1 MRDVLGWRAKI
12 GVVAPSTNTV
22 VQPDC
27 EALRP
32 DGVTCH
38 TARIAIPNMKIASDE
53 DFSKLVGLSQ
63 EALDRAVDR
72 VMTCEPDILVVG
84 MSSIMVWDGREASE
98 KRRDALAR
106 RTGIPV
112 TGGSFGIAAAL
123 ERLGAKRIAAL
134 SPYQPVADRETQRF
148 LEGYGVEVK
157 RFVGLRCPSP
167 TAIAAV
173 PHEETERRLAALDG
187 PDVDAIVQIGTNLSA
202 LRVAPKL
209 EARLGKPVL
218 AINAVAMWHAL
229 RLLGIEDRIQGF
241 GRLLAEH

>member
-1 MRDVLGWRAKI
+1 MRDALGWRAKV
-12 GVVAPSTNTV
+12 GVIVPSTNTI

-27 EALRP
+27 EALRL

-38 TARIAIPNMKIASDE
+38 VARIAVPNMKIASDD
-53 DFSKLVGLSQ
+53 DFSKLVAMSQ
-63 EALDRAVDR
+63 EALDQAVDR
-72 VMTCEPDILVVG
+72 LMTCEPDVLAVG

-106 RTGIPV
+106 RIGIPV
-112 TGGSFGIAAAL
+112 TGGSFGMAAAL
-123 ERLGAKRIAAL
+123 EKLGCRRVAAL

-148 LEGYGVEVK
+148 LEGYGIEVK

-173 PHEETERRLAALDG
+173 PADEVERQLAALDG
-187 PDVDAIVQIGTNLSA
+187 PDVDAIVQIGTNLST

-229 RLLGIEDRIQGF
+229 RLLGIEDHIQGY
-241 GRLLAEH
+241 GRLLAEF